1 MRCARKPVLGAP
13 TRILHLIVGM
23 YQGQQSERW
32 GGEQAGWLLFLI
44 LSCFSRRQLESLS
57 RA

>member
-1 MRCARKPVLGAP
+1 MPASLFEVHQLAFSISSLAC
-13 TRILHLIVGM
+13 TRGK
-23 YQGQQSERW
+23 QQSERW

-44 LSCFSRRQLESLS
+44 LSCFSRRQFESLS